1 MGRAVRGGQPPGTE
15 RQRERE
21 AHSEASASAS
31 ERKARLKIDRAA
43 SSLQPGTKSRPSKRV
58 WGIECIVIMMA
69 TTTLTRSQRS
79 NDAVRFPGLS
89 SSSMRVSSSFS
100 SSQSSFTNSP
110 VAVRPCEGNA
120 DFCDFAP
127 DYPQNIVP
135 DPRFQ
140 GASLIKGKIFHT
152 GSLDSSVND
161 VDVTKRFNIGERKE
175 RACKVRHHLQLT
187 LEGQYLVILIW
198 VQKVRRDIIYPQKGR
213 NSQGSY
219 LFIVNQD
226 TFRQAVE
233 VKHHLCLF
241 DIFVVIA
248 GSVPLI
254 FVIVVI
260 AIIIIIINV
269 VFSL

>member
-1 MGRAVRGGQPPGTE
+1 M
-15 RQRERE
+15 
-21 AHSEASASAS
+21 
-31 ERKARLKIDRAA
+31 
-43 SSLQPGTKSRPSKRV
+43 
-58 WGIECIVIMMA
+58 
-69 TTTLTRSQRS
+69 
-79 NDAVRFPGLS
+79 
-89 SSSMRVSSSFS
+89 
-100 SSQSSFTNSP
+100 
-110 VAVRPCEGNA
+110 AVRPCEGNA

-135 DPRFQ
+135 DPRFQAISSPLTILSSTLIILISNLIFIVQ

-198 VQKVRRDIIYPQKGR
+198 VQKVRRDIIYPQKAR

-233 VKHHLCLF
+233 V
-241 DIFVVIA
+241 
-248 GSVPLI
+248 
-254 FVIVVI
+254 
-260 AIIIIIINV
+260 
-269 VFSL
+269 

>member
-1 MGRAVRGGQPPGTE
+1 M
-15 RQRERE
+15 
-21 AHSEASASAS
+21 
-31 ERKARLKIDRAA
+31 
-43 SSLQPGTKSRPSKRV
+43 
-58 WGIECIVIMMA
+58 
-69 TTTLTRSQRS
+69 
-79 NDAVRFPGLS
+79 
-89 SSSMRVSSSFS
+89 
-100 SSQSSFTNSP
+100 
-110 VAVRPCEGNA
+110 AVRPCEGNA

-135 DPRFQ
+135 DPRFQAISFPLTILSSTLITRISNLILIVQ

-241 DIFVVIA
+241 VIVVVIA
-248 GSVPLI
+248 GSVPVI
-254 FVIVVI
+254 IVIVVI

-269 VFSL
+269 VFSLVLLLL